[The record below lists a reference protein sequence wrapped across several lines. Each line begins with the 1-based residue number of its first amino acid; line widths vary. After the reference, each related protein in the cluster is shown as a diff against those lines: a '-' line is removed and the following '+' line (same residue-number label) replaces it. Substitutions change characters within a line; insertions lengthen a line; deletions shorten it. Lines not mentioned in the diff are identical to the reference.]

1 MDSLNS
7 PVWDTGQPL
16 GLPALQGS
24 LEADACVVGLGGS
37 GLACIGELQRLGLR
51 VVGLEARTVAAGA
64 AGRNGGF
71 LLCGT
76 ARAYHQIV
84 RQRGRTWAQTYYQ
97 LTCEQLELMQ
107 NMAPHLVRRNGSL
120 RIVVEQG
127 EERDAQEQLEAM
139 LADGLTAYR
148 YAGPEGQGLLFP
160 QDAAF
165 NPLEFHR
172 QQARL
177 RLEAGAQL
185 FENSPALHLEQGRV
199 ETPKGQVK
207 APIVIVAV
215 DGGLDRLLPELSAQV
230 YTVRLQ
236 MLATDPLP
244 QRRFNR
250 PVYARWGYEYW
261 QQLPDGRLALG
272 GFRDRAGTAENT
284 HQAQPSQTV
293 QTMLEDFLRHQLG
306 VSQAIT
312 HRWAASVGYTHT
324 GFPLLAQPRSGV
336 WAIGGYCGTGNLV
349 GALYGRAVAQR
360 AVLGQSMIDTLLDT

>member
-1 MDSLNS
+1 MDSPNT

-16 GLPALQGS
+16 GLPALQGT

-76 ARAYHQIV
+76 ARAYHQTV
-84 RQRGRTWAQTYYQ
+84 RERGHNWAQIFYHLTRQQ
-97 LTCEQLELMQ
+97 LDLMQ
-107 NMAPHLVRRNGSL
+107 QWVPQQVYRNGSL
-120 RIVVEQG
+120 RIVSEPT
-127 EERDAQEQLEAM
+127 EIPDTEEQLEAM

-148 YAGPEGQGLLFP
+148 YTGPEGQGLLFP
-160 QDAAF
+160 HDGSF

-172 QQARL
+172 QHARL
-177 RLEAGAQL
+177 RLEDGAQL
-185 FENSPALHLEQGRV
+185 YENSPVLHLDEGRV
-199 ETPKGQVK
+199 ETAQGQVR
-207 APIVIVAV
+207 APIVVVAV
-215 DGGLDRLLPELSAQV
+215 DGGLDRLLPELSDQV

-236 MLATDPLP
+236 MLATAPLP

-272 GFRDRAGTAENT
+272 GFRDRAGSAENT
-284 HQAQPSQTV
+284 HQAEPSQTV
-293 QTMLEDFLRHQLG
+293 QSLLEDFLRHDLG
-306 VSQAIT
+306 IDQAIT

-324 GFPLLAQPRSGV
+324 GFPLLAQARPGV
-336 WAIGGYCGTGNLV
+336 WAIGGYSGTGNLV

-360 AVLGQSMIDTLLDT
+360 AVLGQSMIDALSHT